1 MALKT
6 MTLTLQNAVRE
17 LGNQR
22 LGYGQPFFF
31 FLKEMKQNK
40 IEKPECAVENNRKQC
55 CREFLVDY
63 KYHTGAV
70 LGYQD
75 FLWLMIQKIS

>member
-1 MALKT
+1 MKT

-40 IEKPECAVENNRKQC
+40 IEKPECAVENNQMQR

-63 KYHTGAV
+63 KYRTGAM